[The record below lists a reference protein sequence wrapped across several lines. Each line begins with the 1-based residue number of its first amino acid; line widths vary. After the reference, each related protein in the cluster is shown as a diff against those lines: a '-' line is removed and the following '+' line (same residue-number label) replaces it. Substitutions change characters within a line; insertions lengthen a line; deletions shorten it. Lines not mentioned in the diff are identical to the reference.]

1 MPQFT
6 TALDCGECGG
16 CDKPLAQCVWCGSYS
31 DEHDAHGRT
40 ATDDC
45 PAMLDG
51 DPQWS
56 PCETGY
62 VETFKGDRM
71 SPPEGEPV
79 CERCAP
85 GEPDDNDDR
94 EDDNLRRAARS
105 DEALNYS
112 TKTVMEN

>member
-1 MPQFT
+1 
-6 TALDCGECGG
+6 
-16 CDKPLAQCVWCGSYS
+16 
-31 DEHDAHGRT
+31 
-40 ATDDC
+40 
-45 PAMLDG
+45 
-51 DPQWS
+51 
-56 PCETGY
+56 
-62 VETFKGDRM
+62 M
-71 SPPEGEPV
+71 SPPEAEPV